1 MPRRPPP
8 TALRLA
14 TGPTPRYNLKHVLPS
29 IPLPTFHP
37 LPISGSYSNYASA
50 PRHTT
55 ERRQRITH
63 AELPPLDIP
72 FFADGNGSRSGNSSP
87 TSAGSTS
94 MKAGGGQIVRG
105 PWDHSGSISF
115 EFDVESML
123 APLKPVVVS
132 PGTGPGS
139 C

>member
-14 TGPTPRYNLKHVLPS
+14 TGPTPRYNLKYVLPS
-29 IPLPTFHP
+29 IPLPIFHP
-37 LPISGSYSNYASA
+37 LPISRSHFTHASA
-50 PRHTT
+50 PRHTI

-63 AELPPLDIP
+63 ADLPPLDIP

-87 TSAGSTS
+87 TSASSTS
-94 MKAGGGQIVRG
+94 MKAGSGQILRG

-115 EFDVESML
+115 DFDVESML
-123 APLKPVVVS
+123 APLKPAAVS

-139 C
+139 S